1 MKWRV
6 EEVIHNSQSGVNT
19 DIVMITTTGNT
30 ESSDKTTG
38 NKYKV
43 E

>member
-6 EEVIHNSQSGVNT
+6 ENVIHNSQSGVNT
-19 DIVMITTTGNT
+19 DIVMISITGNT
-30 ESSDKTTG
+30 QNKDKSTW
-38 NKYKV
+38 